1 MRYSDLV
8 APIHHFNV
16 KLEYMQTI
24 TAPVS
29 APMILTS
36 QYLRVNVDST
46 MDTLLR
52 RYTRVCVYM
61 SIYLVISFLAYSG
74 FLYLLAYFWTIL
86 LYLEVPKHERSA
98 FSIRCFF
105 RSPKDDRVSVFPL
118 RSAIFYTVLVDAD
131 A

>member
-1 MRYSDLV
+1 
-8 APIHHFNV
+8 
-16 KLEYMQTI
+16 
-24 TAPVS
+24 
-29 APMILTS
+29 
-36 QYLRVNVDST
+36 
-46 MDTLLR
+46 MDTLPR

-98 FSIRCFF
+98 FSIRCLF
-105 RSPKDDRVSVFPL
+105 RSPKDDRVSVLPL